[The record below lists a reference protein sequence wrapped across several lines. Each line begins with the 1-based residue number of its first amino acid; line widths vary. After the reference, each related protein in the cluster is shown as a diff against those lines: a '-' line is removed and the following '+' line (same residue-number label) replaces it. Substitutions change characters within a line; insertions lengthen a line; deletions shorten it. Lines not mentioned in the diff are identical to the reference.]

1 MSLYAALVALPSGRA
16 QYGGSLGWWRN
27 GATGPDSPGGSFPR
41 SDMSNRIRPTL
52 LGYIRADALSNG
64 TELPRMEAELQ
75 AFADTEEFSLGT
87 IYVEQGDT
95 SGAFHALMT
104 EMSRDE
110 AARGVVVPDLRHL
123 TVLEQ
128 VVLSRHEVGARTAI
142 FAAIIPSRADG
153 PAGKSP
159 NGARPAVPPLSLD
172 DDRSDPHLRT

>member
-1 MSLYAALVALPSGRA
+1 VSHA
-16 QYGGSLGWWRN
+16 
-27 GATGPDSPGGSFPR
+27 
-41 SDMSNRIRPTL
+41 RPVL
-52 LGYIRADALSNG
+52 LGYIRADILRNG

-75 AFADTEEFSLGT
+75 AFADIEEFSLGT

-128 VVLSRHEVGARTAI
+128 LVLTRHADGARTAI
-142 FAAIIPSRADG
+142 FAASIPRAGG
-153 PAGKSP
+153 PGVESQ
-159 NGARPAVPPLSLD
+159 NRARPAVPPL
-172 DDRSDPHLRT
+172 PE